1 MNRLA
6 TSRRA
11 GVSLVELLVA
21 MTLLSIALGTI
32 ALALSTVQRVDQRL
46 AERQW
51 VAQPRQRLALLFRAD
66 VHHAASIQWNDRGYA
81 DPPPS
86 DSSVAREPRELLR
99 LTLSDD
105 TQVVYLGETHAVSR
119 LVVRSRAGNTAD
131 SAADSKAG
139 NSATDLADG
148 VGTTARDRFDLGRGF
163 SARVAFVPMPV
174 GDSRQE
180 SLKTLSLVIAS
191 AEEGTLWQVDA
202 AVPAAAKVAYPPP
215 TDAPN
220 RPITAPDVSPGQ
232 RSRRRRRCGVTTT
245 RKAHGSHGSH
255 ETHKSH
261 TAHTAHTERRGAIL
275 VAALVC
281 LLVVAAIAGL
291 VTQRLIRGRRE
302 LAQRA
307 AAWQAEWL
315 CESAAQRAVAA
326 LKANDAYR
334 GEQWSVGEAEFSGEA
349 SVPAAAGEAAI
360 AVTALQ
366 GDEGGPRGWR
376 VSVEARYPAAGTWS
390 VRRTKE
396 FTLSKPE
403 IGERR

>member
-1 MNRLA
+1 
-6 TSRRA
+6 
-11 GVSLVELLVA
+11 
-21 MTLLSIALGTI
+21 
-32 ALALSTVQRVDQRL
+32 
-46 AERQW
+46 
-51 VAQPRQRLALLFRAD
+51 
-66 VHHAASIQWNDRGYA
+66 
-81 DPPPS
+81 
-86 DSSVAREPRELLR
+86 LLR

-105 TQVVYLGETHAVSR
+105 TQVVYLGEAHAVSR

-139 NSATDLADG
+139 NIATDLADG
-148 VGTTARDRFDLGRGF
+148 VGTTARDRFDLGRGS
-163 SARVAFVPMPV
+163 SARVAFVPLPESDA
-174 GDSRQE
+174 GTA
-180 SLKTLSLVIAS
+180 SLKILSFMIAS
-191 AEEGTLWQVDA
+191 AEEGTVWQVDA

-232 RSRRRRRCGVTTT
+232 RSRRRRRRGVTTT

-255 ETHKSH
+255 GSHETHKSH
-261 TAHTAHTERRGAIL
+261 KTHTAHESHTAHTERSGAIL

-334 GEQWSVGEAEFSGEA
+334 GEKWSVGDAEFSGEA
-349 SVPAAAGEAAI
+349 SVPTAAGEAAI

-376 VSVEARYPAAGTWS
+376 VSIEARYPAAGTWS

>member
-6 TSRRA
+6 ISRRA

-51 VAQPRQRLALLFRAD
+51 VAQPRQRLLLLFRAD
-66 VHHAASIQWNDRGYA
+66 VHQAASIQWNDSGNA
-81 DPPPS
+81 DPSPA

-131 SAADSKAG
+131 SAAVSEAG

-148 VGTTARDRFDLGRGF
+148 VGTTARDRFELGRGF
-163 SARVAFVPMPV
+163 SARIAFAPASE
-174 GDSRQE
+174 GDSWSA
-180 SLKTLSLVIAS
+180 SLQILSLRIATT
-191 AEEGTLWQVDA
+191 EEGTLWQVDA
-202 AVPAAAKVAYPPP
+202 SLPAAAKVAYPLP

-232 RSRRRRRCGVTTT
+232 RSRRRRRRGVTTT

-255 ETHKSH
+255 GSH
-261 TAHTAHTERRGAIL
+261 ESHTERSGAIL

-281 LLVVAAIAGL
+281 LLVVAAIAGI

-326 LKANDAYR
+326 LRANDAYR
-334 GEQWSVGEAEFSGEA
+334 GEQWSVGDADFSGEA

-360 AVTALQ
+360 TVTAL
-366 GDEGGPRGWR
+366 GGEDGGPRGWR
-376 VSVEARYPAAGTWS
+376 VSIEARYPAAGTWS